1 MATKKT
7 LAKVEEPQI
16 DLTSI
21 QTKSEA
27 MAKMVDETTVAN
39 DKDLTSLAE
48 KIKNIKLLGAYI
60 KAEKEKLTKP
70 AQAIINEARSK
81 YLPYEKMCSEAEGKL
96 KVKASIYMSK
106 VEADRLAQEAKIAKR
121 VDTGNIKEETGIRKL
136 EELGDEEKTVRTENV
151 ELQKKMVKTVIIKDR
166 ELIPHEYWIVDEVA
180 VRRASLAGAK
190 IPGVEVKEIA
200 QISIR

>member
-190 IPGVEVKEIA
+190 IPGVEVKEVA
-200 QISIR
+200 QISIK

>member
-70 AQAIINEARSK
+70 AQAIINEARLK

-96 KVKASIYMSK
+96 KVKASLYMTK

-166 ELIPHEYWIVDEVA
+166 ELIPHEYWVVDEVA

-190 IPGVEVKEIA
+190 IPGVEVKEVA
-200 QISIR
+200 QISIK

>member
-166 ELIPHEYWIVDEVA
+166 ELIPHEYWVVDEVA

-190 IPGVEVKEIA
+190 IPGVEVKEVA
-200 QISIR
+200 QISIK